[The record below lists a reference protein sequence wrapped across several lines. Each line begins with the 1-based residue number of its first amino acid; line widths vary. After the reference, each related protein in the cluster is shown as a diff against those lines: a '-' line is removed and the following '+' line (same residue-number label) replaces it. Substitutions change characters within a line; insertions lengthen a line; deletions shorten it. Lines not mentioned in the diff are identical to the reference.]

1 MTDLY
6 AQPAAEIALRQTL
19 ASRQESAETPSPVA
33 SEPEE
38 PSRAA

>member
-19 ASRQESAETPSPVA
+19 ASRQESAETPTVA